1 MKLLSFLTGTKWSAV
16 IFVALLALMYGVMPL
31 AVNLFFAN
39 PYFVELAQICAV
51 TCVFILLGFSVPL
64 FDSRF
69 RKDALRLTIDAT
81 TFHVVVWAAFILFL
95 VITFATASSI
105 PIISVFFGATADEL
119 SQQRGDFLKG
129 RQGAESALLYLST
142 LFVSALLPYSL
153 VHLFIEKARLR
164 FQLMLLFFGFSISF
178 LQKALF
184 VNVFFPLAYL
194 FIRRL
199 KAGSMRIVLSV
210 VGSLLLLYL
219 ITVLASGGQSEFE
232 TTGASGSGDF
242 FASAYVPTS
251 AIDLLVW
258 RSVGVPIFTAADTLL
273 VFEQQFGG
281 QPLLGATS
289 TFFATLFS
297 LERIPLERLVFE
309 HQWGWNDIANA
320 NAVFMIDAYV
330 NFGWPGV
337 VAFAFF
343 VGQSLRWFHKSR
355 DEAFKSL
362 WLIYCFALFSGPLI
376 GMLLSNGYV
385 LMFTYALF
393 VRLRKR
399 RPTSAPP
406 DPGA

>member
-1 MKLLSFLTGTKWSAV
+1 MKLLSFLTGTKWSAA
-16 IFVALLALMYGVMPL
+16 IFVALLAVMYGVLPL

-51 TCVFILLGFSVPL
+51 TCIFIMLGFILPL

-69 RKDALRLTIDAT
+69 RPDALRLTINAT
-81 TFHVVVWAAFILFL
+81 AFHVVVWAAFILFL
-95 VITFATASSI
+95 FITFATASSV

-129 RQGAESALLYLST
+129 RQGAEAALLYLST

-164 FQLMLLFFGFSISF
+164 YQLTLLFFGFSISF

-184 VNVFFPLAYL
+184 VNVVFPLFYL
-194 FIRRL
+194 FVRKM
-199 KAGSMRIVLSV
+199 KAGSLRIALGV
-210 VGSLLLLYL
+210 VGSLVLLYL
-219 ITVLASGGQSEFE
+219 ITVLASGGQSEFD
-232 TTGASGSGDF
+232 TGGGSGDF
-242 FASAYVPTS
+242 FASAYLPSS

-258 RSVGVPIFTAADTLL
+258 RSIGVPVFTAADTLL

-281 QPLLGATS
+281 KPLLGATS

-343 VGQSLRWFHKSR
+343 VGQSLRWFHKSQ

-399 RPTSAPP
+399 RPTSAPR
-406 DPGA
+406 DSGV

>member
-1 MKLLSFLTGTKWSAV
+1 MHLFHTLTSTRWSAT
-16 IFVALLALMYGVMPL
+16 IFVLLLAVMYGVMPL
-31 AVNLFFAN
+31 AVNFFFAN
-39 PYFVELAQICAV
+39 PYFVELAKICAV
-51 TCVFILLGFSVPL
+51 TCIFILVGFSLPL
-64 FDSRF
+64 FDGRF
-69 RKDALRLTIDAT
+69 RPDALRLTIDAT
-81 TFHVVVWAAFILFL
+81 AFHFVVWAAFVLFL
-95 VITFATASSI
+95 LVTFATASSV
-105 PIISVFFGATADEL
+105 PIVSVFFGATADEL

-129 RQGAESALLYLST
+129 RQGAEAALLYLST

-164 FQLMLLFFGFSISF
+164 YQLMLLFFGFSISF

-184 VNVFFPLAYL
+184 VNVVFPLFYL
-194 FIRRL
+194 FVRRM

-210 VGSLLLLYL
+210 VGSLVLLYL
-219 ITVLASGGQSEFE
+219 ITVLASGGQSEFD
-232 TTGASGSGDF
+232 TGGAGSGDF
-242 FASAYVPTS
+242 FASAYVPSS

-281 QPLLGATS
+281 KPLLGATS

-297 LERIPLERLVFE
+297 LERVPLERLVFE

-330 NFGWPGV
+330 NFGWAGV
-337 VAFAFF
+337 VVFALF
-343 VGQSLRWFHKSR
+343 VGQSLRWFDRSR

-376 GMLLSNGYV
+376 GMLLSNGYI
-385 LMFTYALF
+385 LMFTYALL
-393 VRLRKR
+393 VRLKKR
-399 RPTSAPP
+399 RPATSLRAS
-406 DPGA
+406 GA

>member
-1 MKLLSFLTGTKWSAV
+1 MRLLSTLTATRWSAT
-16 IFVALLALMYGVMPL
+16 IFVIMLAVMYGVMPL

-51 TCVFILLGFSVPL
+51 TCVFVMVGFRLPL
-64 FDSRF
+64 FDHRF
-69 RKDALRLTIDAT
+69 RPHALRLTIDAT
-81 TFHVVVWAAFILFL
+81 TFHVAVWAAFVLFL
-95 VITFATASSI
+95 IVTFATATSI

-129 RQGAESALLYLST
+129 RQGAEAALLYLST

-184 VNVFFPLAYL
+184 VNVVFPLFYL
-194 FIRRL
+194 FVRRMRASSL
-199 KAGSMRIVLSV
+199 RMVLGVIGSV
-210 VGSLLLLYL
+210 LLLYL
-219 ITVLASGGQSEFE
+219 ITVLASGGQSEFD
-232 TTGASGSGDF
+232 TGGAGSGDF

-258 RSVGVPIFTAADTLL
+258 RSIGVPIFTAADTLL
-273 VFEQQFGG
+273 VFDQQFGG

-297 LERIPLERLVFE
+297 LERVPLERLVFE

-330 NFGWPGV
+330 NFGWAGV
-337 VAFAFF
+337 VCFALF
-343 VGQSLRWFHKSR
+343 VGQSLRWFDKSR

-376 GMLLSNGYV
+376 GMLLSNGYI

-393 VRLRKR
+393 VRLHKR
-399 RPTSAPP
+399 R
-406 DPGA
+406 GATAMRPSGA